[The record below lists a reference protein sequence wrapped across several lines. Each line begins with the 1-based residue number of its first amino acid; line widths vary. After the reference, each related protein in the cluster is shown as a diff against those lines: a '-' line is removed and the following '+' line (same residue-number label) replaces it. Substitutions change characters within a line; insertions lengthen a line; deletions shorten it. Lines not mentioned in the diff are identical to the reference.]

1 MKVVFGVFSSQST
14 GGGVGRVAYELALAF
29 SLQGHQVLLVR
40 PGSSNRKIKINKN
53 YSQLWIKSASEKEI
67 FIPQLTPKTIKA
79 IQKNLDNF
87 KPEIIHSHD
96 PGPICFLLQL
106 WASKNN
112 IPFIFTNHVLL
123 TKMVG
128 FGAKEMAGKF
138 GKFFDFKL
146 IDEYEKI
153 FLENCDGA
161 IALNK
166 KAEKDLRKFGFL
178 GKIFII
184 PNGRNLALYN
194 QHPFANLKDFEKRLI
209 FVGHL
214 SQRKNQKYLLK
225 AMKYLPKNYFLDL
238 VGDFLSPKYFEEL
251 KSYKKIYNL
260 KNVRFLGKV
269 EHSKLP
275 EYLSRSH
282 LFVSASKMEVQ
293 SLAVI
298 EALASGTPVVG
309 LGNETI
315 DEFIDDSVGVRL
327 PKETPAEKFA
337 KTVSNILSLPEKDYL
352 RLCQNARQRVAH
364 LDWKRV
370 VPQTVMAYRET
381 IEIKKQGGGKE
392 KIPGFF
398 LGPQEIF
405 SLFNW
410 DTEQIR
416 KRFAVFDRKYIYLL
430 LLVSI
435 SQIAGSF
442 LKLAKNIKKI
452 KKKSKSFINR
462 KILAV

>member
-1 MKVVFGVFSSQST
+1 MRVVFGVFSSQFA
-14 GGGVGRVAYELALAF
+14 GGGVSRVAYELALAF

-40 PGSSNRKIKINKN
+40 PGTSNRKIKINKN
-53 YSQLWIKSASEKEI
+53 YSQFWVKSTSEKEI
-67 FIPQLTPKTIKA
+67 FIPLLTPKTIKA
-79 IQKNLDNF
+79 IQKNLDDF

-112 IPFIFTNHVLL
+112 IPFIFTSHILL
-123 TKMVG
+123 TKMVE
-128 FGAKEMAGKF
+128 FGAKETAGKF

-146 IDEYEKI
+146 IDEYEKF

-166 KAEKDLRKFGFL
+166 KAEGDLRKFGFL

-194 QHPFANLKDFEKRLI
+194 QHPFANIKNFEKRLI

-225 AMKYLPKNYFLDL
+225 VMKYLPKNYFLDL
-238 VGDFLSPKYFEEL
+238 VGDFLSKKYFEEL
-251 KSYKKIYNL
+251 KNYKRKYHL
-260 KNVRFLGKV
+260 ENVRFLGRI
-269 EHSKLP
+269 EHDKLP
-275 EYLSRSH
+275 NYLSQSH

-315 DEFIDDSVGVRL
+315 DEFVDDLVGARL
-327 PKETPAEKFA
+327 PKKTSAEKFA
-337 KTVSNILSLPEKDYL
+337 KTVVNILSLPEKDYFN
-352 RLCQNARQRVAH
+352 LCQNARQKVAH
-364 LDWKRV
+364 LDWKQV
-370 VPQTVMAYRET
+370 VSQTVEAYRET
-381 IEIKKQGGGKE
+381 IKTKKQAENKR
-392 KIPGFF
+392 KIPGIFSD
-398 LGPQEIF
+398 LQKIF
-405 SLFNW
+405 SLYDW
-410 DTEQIR
+410 DAEQIK
-416 KRFAVFDRKYIYLL
+416 KRFPVFNRKYIYLL

-435 SQIAGSF
+435 GQIAGSF

-452 KKKSKSFINR
+452 KRRSRNFLNR
-462 KILAV
+462 GILAA